1 MRACGKFIG
10 VTLKERSPN
19 LAGTLVDVGLSKVL
33 SHILDLLL
41 QELLRDSFFS
51 AFSSRLSQ

>member
-41 QELLRDSFFS
+41 QELLRDSFFF